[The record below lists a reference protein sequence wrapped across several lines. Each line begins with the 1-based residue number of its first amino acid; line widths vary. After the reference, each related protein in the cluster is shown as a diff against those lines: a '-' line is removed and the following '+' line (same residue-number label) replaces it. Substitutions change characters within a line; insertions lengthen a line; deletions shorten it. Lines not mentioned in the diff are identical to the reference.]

1 MAFPILHRLLFGN
14 DGAGPKLR
22 SDILPDNALVSDAQ
36 TLTDAQKTQVQTNL
50 GVTAGSDTVT
60 LSTAQT
66 IAGAKTFSS
75 AVTVNNALTASSTIK
90 GQRFTAD
97 NGVNTSIDFL
107 DSHGAGGWFLSHDHK
122 GDNTDWHEIMT
133 SNYGTF
139 SVAVKAPSFQAT
151 SDRRLK
157 EGLTKKHYDLSS
169 LSAYRYVLKDDGKTH
184 VGLVAQE
191 VEKVIP
197 EAVSA
202 GKDGFLALDYNAVV
216 AALVDEVNRL
226 KARVAELE
234 K

>member
-22 SDILPDNALVSDAQ
+22 SDILPDAALVSDAQ
-36 TLTDAQKTQVQTNL
+36 TLSDAQKTQVQANI

-66 IAGAKTFSS
+66 IAGAKTFSA
-75 AVTVNNALTASSTIK
+75 AVTVDNTLTASSTIK

-97 NGVNTSIDFL
+97 NGVNTAIDFL
-107 DSHGAGGWFLSHDHK
+107 DSHGAGGWFLSHEHK
-122 GDNTDWHEIMT
+122 GDNTDWYEIMT

-169 LSAYRYVLKDDGKTH
+169 LSAYRYNFVGNEEKH

-191 VEKVIP
+191 VEKIIP
-197 EAVSA
+197 EAVTED
-202 GKDGFLALDYNAVV
+202 KDGYKSLDYNAVV

>member
-97 NGVNTSIDFL
+97 NGVNTAIDFI
-107 DSHGAGGWFLSHDHK
+107 DSHGAGGWYLSHDHK
-122 GDNTDWHEIMT
+122 GDNSDWVEIMT
-133 SNYGTF
+133 SAYGIFT
-139 SVAVKAPSFQAT
+139 VAVKATSFQAT
-151 SDRRLK
+151 SDARK
-157 EGLTKKHYDLSS
+157 KTGLTPVHPDLSC
-169 LSAYRYVLKDDGKTH
+169 LTAYRYVLKDDGKTH

-191 VEKVIP
+191 VERIIP
-197 EAVSA
+197 EAVTED
-202 GKDGFLALDYNAVV
+202 KDGYKSLDYNAVV

>member
-1 MAFPILHRLLFGN
+1 MSFPILHRLLFGN
-14 DGAGPKLR
+14 GGAGPKLR

-50 GVTAGSDTVT
+50 GVTASSDTVT

-75 AVTVNNALTASSTIK
+75 AVTVDNALTASSTIK

-107 DSHGAGGWFLSHDHK
+107 DSHGGGGWFLSHDHK
-122 GDNTDWHEIMT
+122 GYNNDWHEIMT

-139 SVAVKAPSFQAT
+139 SVAVKAPSFQET

-191 VEKVIP
+191 VERIIP
-197 EAVSA
+197 EAVTED
-202 GKDGFLALDYNAVV
+202 KDGFKSLDYNAVV